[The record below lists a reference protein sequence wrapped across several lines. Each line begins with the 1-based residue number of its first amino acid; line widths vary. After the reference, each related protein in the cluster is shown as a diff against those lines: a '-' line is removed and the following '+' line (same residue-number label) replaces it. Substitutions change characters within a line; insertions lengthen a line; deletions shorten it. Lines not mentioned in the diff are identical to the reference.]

1 MDLNLAPIGDGKV
14 IHGYGDGGFRVS
26 AERYEGS
33 VIVTRDAVFPL
44 TASRVSDVN
53 VEALASVLAADSG
66 VEVMLL
72 GCGQRMEMVPKE
84 LKAAFRARGIGIEPM
99 DTGAACRTFNVL
111 LSEDRR
117 VAAALIAV

>member
-1 MDLNLAPIGDGKV
+1 MDLNLAPVGDGKV

-26 AERYEGS
+26 ADRYEGS
-33 VIVTRDAVFPL
+33 LIVTRDTVLPL
-44 TASRVSDVN
+44 TASRVSDIDA
-53 VEALASVLAADSG
+53 EALAAVLAADSG

-72 GCGQRMEMVPKE
+72 GCGQRMEMVPKA
-84 LKAAFRARGIGIEPM
+84 LKEAFRARGIGIEPM

>member
-1 MDLNLAPIGDGKV
+1 MDLNLAPIGDGKI

-44 TASRVSDVN
+44 PAESVGDIDI
-53 VEALASVLAADSG
+53 EALASLLAADSG
-66 VEVMLL
+66 VEVVLL
-72 GCGQRMEMVPKE
+72 GCGQRMQMVPKE

-117 VAAALIAV
+117 VAAALIAI